1 VRGVR
6 WAAHRGVSGGV
17 AAGRHGG
24 AVAVGE
30 TRWRGV
36 PARERRRE
44 EHGEVWSA
52 LGVLGVAFI
61 GLGAPEGW
69 PE

>member
-1 VRGVR
+1 VTTGRC
-6 WAAHRGVSGGV
+6 GGV
-17 AAGRHGG
+17 VVVEEA
-24 AVAVGE
+24 
-30 TRWRGV
+30 RWGGV

-44 EHGEVWSA
+44 ELGEVWSA

-61 GLGAPEGW
+61 RPGEDAGGW